1 MKLLKKITCFS
12 VALIMA
18 LSVGLASV
26 SSVSNLSFN
35 DGVNGANPSKRANV
49 EFEKVTDNIDLTG
62 IRIENFNSAVLDAT
76 ALAQKSNEKRTV
88 IVTLDSPALTAY
100 AHGGESVQDMLKSN
114 DGQIILDKIRRSQE
128 DFLSQLSQKGV
139 PYELVDSY
147 SVVVNAVAI
156 EVKVSAI
163 PTIKSISSVSTASVS
178 ETYARPQTV
187 RTIKTSEDDAQTNP
201 VNIYDTGIYDTSSV
215 ASEYGYDG
223 NGMAVAILD
232 TGLDYTH
239 SAYKVMPSEE
249 GLTKAEVK
257 EKLSDLNALT
267 RSANRGDSINEDD
280 LYLNKKVPFA
290 YDYADD
296 DTDVY
301 PSYSNHGAH
310 VAGIVGG
317 QDDSYNDKDGNV
329 VNQIFRGSA
338 PNAQLVICKV
348 FTDILDDEDI
358 GGATSED
365 IIAALEDCVVL
376 GVDVINMSLG
386 TSAGFSS
393 ISIDGDSEGQLLNT
407 VYNAI
412 RDAGIS
418 LICAAS
424 NDFSSGYGGAYGTN
438 LRTNPD
444 SSTVGSPSTFN
455 GAMSVAS
462 INGQKAPYMIANG
475 SDAIFF
481 EESSDGNSVQH
492 DFINDML
499 AQNEN
504 SKTFKYV
511 VVPGIGQTVDYTS
524 LIQSKIKTIKDNG
537 EKAIVVIK
545 RGTSSF
551 QEKVELAQ
559 KYADA
564 VIVYNNVA
572 GLVRMNLGD
581 LENYTPAISVSIDA
595 GNALVKG
602 AGSDSVGEITIN
614 RSYLAGPFM
623 NDYSSWGPTPDLK
636 LKPDVTAHGGEITST
651 VPGGYGEQSG
661 TSMASPNLA
670 GLTALVRQHVR
681 TLYPEKTAVEVTTLT
696 NQLIMSTAETVYN
709 EVHLPYSP
717 RKQGSGLAT
726 VSNIFSSKAYLYT
739 DGENAAEDNR
749 PKVELGDDPQKEG
762 KYDLSFFVKNFGEE
776 DLRFTTQSIFF
787 TETLAIGGLAVAE
800 RAYILDDTPAVWTID
815 DEPHEEGDEITVSA
829 GESVKITV
837 HLELSSAEVK
847 YVNDSFPNG
856 MYVEGF
862 IKLNSATDGQC
873 SLNLPYMGFYGDWNS
888 ADMDMLDYDC
898 YEIAEFEKDTS
909 LDEDE
914 KPKAS
919 VWATQAFAMYYN
931 NKYVIPMG
939 GYVYLQDENADQIY
953 TNRDYAAISRFNEYY
968 GEGNVENYMTTTGLK
983 ALYAGLLRNAE
994 LVTYDLY
1001 DAVTGEIVKQDEIY
1015 RVNKAYSAGG
1025 SGVPA
1030 QVLLEETPA
1039 SLGLVSNGKYEMKFR
1054 FYRTVE
1060 DKEKGIENEE
1070 NTFSM
1075 TFYIDY
1081 EAPLLT
1087 GSRIRYYD
1095 YKEGNKLKQR
1105 IYLDLDV
1112 YDNHYPQSVM
1122 LCYAEEEDA
1131 SLDDPDLVLKLA
1143 TEYVTPVYNPVKNGT
1158 TTVSLDI
1165 TDLYDK
1171 YQNRLYVQIDDY
1183 ALNHNVYTLS
1193 LASSAIVGLPSEA
1206 TIAEGDEI
1214 TIGVNE
1220 AKQLTLNFAGDKNKS
1235 NFIWSCYRP
1244 SVLKVKN
1251 GEIFGVGEGT
1261 VTVEVSNGTTV
1272 VDSITVHVVDKGKKL
1287 TLPSVSFGMIE
1298 NSDLSLQKATGA
1310 VKVNAGQNFT
1320 LEVLTDPW
1328 YYPVEKLSLKWSST
1342 NDAIASVTQNGEVT
1356 TYNERGTAVI
1366 KAVLMDGERETAY
1379 SASVVLNVQ
1388 DPFQISN
1395 MTLDKYWGSE
1405 ETVIIPNDQN
1415 IMNIGEEA
1423 FKDNL
1428 NVRKVI
1434 IPKTVRNINEYAFVD
1449 CSNLEEIYFISE
1461 EKIEPADADI
1471 AIIYRYAF
1479 QNCNNLRKI
1488 DFSNAKVVTV
1498 DMYAFTNCVE
1508 LETIVDMQKLTKID
1522 AYAFSGCTSLTAVD
1536 ITNLHTAG
1544 TSAFSGCTG
1553 IETVTTGVNTVMS
1566 NDMFRGCTGIENIVI
1581 NCPVVPSGAF
1591 RNCTNLKTV
1600 TFGANAGQI
1609 VIGSNA
1615 FNGCTRLQSV
1625 DFGVNAVKE
1634 IGNNAFNGCTA
1645 LASVEINNDATDINP
1660 DEVIISSSV
1669 GTIVNYGNGYTVQDG
1684 ATYCGNALMKVNDV
1698 SVFTFKTGVTKIG
1711 AYAFNGVNASTL
1723 DLVVPATVVE
1733 IGEGAF
1739 ANSTFKSITIE
1750 GNITEI
1756 SDSAF
1761 AGATLNEIFDIPATV
1776 LTIGSRAFENADID
1790 IDFEIACRVERVD
1803 DYAFSGVR
1811 SDEIGFPSLNEVSFG
1826 NEVFRNSR
1834 YIEINLPVVTS
1845 IGINAFMGAESLEI
1859 VTYGAGSTEVGE
1871 GAFDTYYYG
1880 YGAGGLEVRQYRSAL
1895 SEVTLNGARVSAYA
1909 FRGTALERINVSGS
1923 TEVGEGAFTDCKEL
1937 SSVTGLSQLQKIGA
1951 GAFMNTALT
1960 TLDLMNAEII
1970 GDDAFAGV
1978 NSVTLRIPKARIIGA
1993 RAFYGTKVTSVDIPK
2008 TVEKIGEAAFNGGN
2022 VSSYFVDAENENFF
2036 ANNGVLYRVVT
2047 SFTQPSLVRYE
2058 LVAYP
2063 TKKTATE
2070 RDGIRTYEVLEKTV
2084 TIGAYAFNGITKGT
2098 VNKVILPWSV
2108 KKIGDSAFY
2117 NSGISEF
2124 RFDSIEAP
2132 TLLLE
2137 ARDSGLTIYALTNTN
2152 FEQIL
2157 YTYAVG
2163 FVEGATASTL
2173 KVSYPTN
2180 GTGYDNFLYS
2190 TFFGVKTTTTVMM
2203 TDETRSLKEN
2213 IESMVSVETVKSW
2226 ANADFVV
2233 NAENT
2238 AIVQEFSDRVKS
2250 AHLSYNSVAL
2260 NQDQLALLGEE
2271 NANKLFEIENELK
2284 AVKTK
2289 FGIRVSVTKL
2299 SLAEDSAHK
2308 TEYKR
2313 GDKFDLSGLKIIVI
2327 YDDYSSVVAD
2337 MSQITLENADKE
2349 LTPSDRLVTVSGY
2362 GKTLRIGITVTEK
2375 DDSGES
2381 GEESG
2386 FNPLV
2391 IIIPVIAVV
2400 VLGGGAVAVILIIK
2414 KKKTATAKDE
2424 TEENSQQGEDNEN

>member
-1 MKLLKKITCFS
+1 MNILRKITCLS
-12 VALIMA
+12 LALIMA
-18 LSVGLASV
+18 LSIGLASV
-26 SSVSNLSFN
+26 SSGANISFN
-35 DGVNGANPSKRANV
+35 NGANNSSPSKSETV
-49 EFEKVTDNIDLTG
+49 EYEKVTDSIDLTG
-62 IRIENFNSAVLDAT
+62 IQIENFNSSVLGAT
-76 ALAQKSNEKRTV
+76 ALSQTTTDKHTV

-100 AHGGESVQDMLKSN
+100 LEDGKSVQDTLKSN
-114 DGQIILDKIRRSQE
+114 DGQVILSKIRRSQD
-128 DFLSQLSQKGV
+128 DFLSKLSQKGV
-139 PYELVDSY
+139 PYKLVDSY

-156 EVKVSAI
+156 EVSVSAI

-178 ETYARPQTV
+178 ETYARPKTIQ
-187 RTIKTSEDDAQTNP
+187 TIKTTEDDAQTNP
-201 VNIYDTGIYDTSSV
+201 VNIYDTGIYDTSGV
-215 ASEYGYDG
+215 ATEYGYDG
-223 NGMAVAILD
+223 DGMAVAILD

-239 SAYKVMPSEE
+239 SAYQTMPSKE
-249 GLTKAEVK
+249 GLTKDEVK
-257 EKLSDLNALT
+257 SSLSSLNALT

-365 IIAALEDCVVL
+365 IIAALEDCVTL

-407 VYNAI
+407 VYNSI

-444 SSTVGSPSTFN
+444 SGTVGSPSTFN

-462 INGQKAPYMIANG
+462 INGQKAPYMLANDG
-475 SDAIFF
+475 DAIFF

-492 DFINDML
+492 DFVNDML
-499 AQNEN
+499 AENED

-511 VVPGIGQTVDYTS
+511 VIPGIGQTVDYTS
-524 LIQSKIKTIKDNG
+524 LIQRKISEIKANG

-581 LENYTPAISVSIDA
+581 LETYTPSISVSIDA
-595 GNALVKG
+595 GNALIKG
-602 AGSDSVGEITIN
+602 AGSDSVGEIIIN

-623 NDYSSWGPTPDLK
+623 NDYSSWGATPDLK

-670 GLTALVRQHVR
+670 GLTALVRQHVQ

-696 NQLIMSTAETVYN
+696 NQLLMSTAETVYN
-709 EVHLPYSP
+709 ELHLPYSP

-726 VSNIFSSKAYLYT
+726 VDNIFSTKAYLYT
-739 DGENAAEDNR
+739 EGENAAEDNR
-749 PKVELGDDPQKEG
+749 PKIELGDDPEKEG
-762 KYDLSFFVKNFGEE
+762 KYDLSFVVKNFGDS
-776 DLRFTTQSIFF
+776 DLKFTTEAMFF

-800 RAYILDDTPAVWTID
+800 RAYMLDDIPAVWTVGG
-815 DEPHEEGDEITVSA
+815 EEHTEGDEFVVGKGKSVVITA
-829 GESVKITV
+829 
-837 HLELSSAEVK
+837 HLELSTAEKK
-847 YVNDSFPNG
+847 YINTSFPNG

-862 IKLNSATDGQC
+862 LKLNSKTDGQC
-873 SLNLPYMGFYGDWNS
+873 GLNLPYMGFFGDWNS

-898 YEIAEFEKDTS
+898 YEVAEFEKDTS

-939 GYVYLQDENADQIY
+939 GFVYLQDENADQIY

-968 GEGNVENYMTTTGLK
+968 GEGDTQNYMTTTGIK

-1001 DAVTGEIVKQDEIY
+1001 DAVTGELVKQDEIY

-1039 SLGLVSNGKYEMKFR
+1039 SLGLVANGKYEMKFR

-1060 DKEKGIENEE
+1060 DKEKGIENED

-1075 TFYIDY
+1075 TFYVDY

-1095 YKEGNKLKQR
+1095 YKDGNKAKQK
-1105 IYLDLDV
+1105 IYLDLDI

-1122 LCYAEEEDA
+1122 LCYAEEENA

-1143 TEYVTPVYNPVKNGT
+1143 TEYVTPVYNPNKNGT

-1165 TDLYDK
+1165 TDLYEK

-1193 LASSAIVGLPSEA
+1193 LASSSIAGLPSEA

-1220 AKQLTLNFAGDKNKS
+1220 AKQLTLNFEGDKNKS
-1235 NFIWSCYRP
+1235 NFIWSCFRP

-1261 VTVEVSNGTTV
+1261 VTVEVSNGSKI

-1298 NSDLSLQKATGA
+1298 NADLSLTKASGS
-1310 VKVNAGQNFT
+1310 VEVNAGQNFT

-1328 YYPVEKLSLKWSST
+1328 YYPVENLSLKWSST
-1342 NDAIASVTQNGEVT
+1342 NSAIASVTQNGEVT

-1388 DPFQISN
+1388 DPFRISN

-1405 ETVIIPNDQN
+1405 EVVIIPDDKN

-1423 FKDNL
+1423 FTDNL
-1428 NVRKVI
+1428 SVKKVI
-1434 IPKTVRNINEYAFVD
+1434 IPKTVRNINERAFLD

-1479 QNCNNLRKI
+1479 QNCNKLKKI
-1488 DFSNAKVVTV
+1488 DFTNAKVVTI
-1498 DMYAFTNCVE
+1498 DAYAFTNCTA
-1508 LETIVDMQKLTKID
+1508 LETIVDMKKLTKID
-1522 AYAFSGCTSLTAVD
+1522 AYAFSGCTSLEAVD

-1544 TSAFSGCTG
+1544 INAFSGCTN
-1553 IETVTTGVNTVMS
+1553 IKTVTTGANTVMGE
-1566 NDMFRGCTGIENIVI
+1566 NMFRGCTGIENLVI

-1591 RNCTNLKTV
+1591 RGCTNLKTV
-1600 TFGANAGQI
+1600 TFGESVGQI
-1609 VIGSNA
+1609 I
-1615 FNGCTRLQSV
+1615 
-1625 DFGVNAVKE
+1625 
-1634 IGNNAFNGCTA
+1634 IGNNAFAGCTA
-1645 LASVEINNDATDINP
+1645 LNSVDFKENTVKGIGDGAFSGCSTLSYIEIGNYETKLGSNIGVTVSYSGSGYSFALGG
-1660 DEVIISSSV
+1660 SY
-1669 GTIVNYGNGYTVQDG
+1669 YGNTLLKV
-1684 ATYCGNALMKVNDV
+1684 TNA
-1698 SVFTFKTGVTKIG
+1698 SSFAFKTGVTKIG
-1711 AYAFNGVNASTL
+1711 AYAFANFNDNTR
-1723 DLVVPATVVE
+1723 DLVIPDSVTE
-1733 IGEGAF
+1733 IEEGAF
-1739 ANSTFKSITIE
+1739 ANATFKSITFE
-1750 GNITEI
+1750 GDLTEI
-1756 SDSAF
+1756 SEGAF
-1761 AGATLNEIFDIPATV
+1761 RETTLTETFYIPSTV
-1776 LTIGSRAFENADID
+1776 LKIGDRAFENANLN
-1790 IDFEIACRVERVD
+1790 IDFEIASRIKEVGD
-1803 DYAFSGVR
+1803 NAFSR
-1811 SDEIGFPSLNEVSFG
+1811 TNSSKIGFPSLNEVTFG
-1826 NEVFRNSR
+1826 NNAFSNSEFT
-1834 YIEINLPVVTS
+1834 EINLPVVVKM
-1845 IGINAFMGAESLEI
+1845 GYNAFMGAEKLEK
-1859 VTYGAGSTEVGE
+1859 VTYGEGSTEVGE

-1880 YGAGGLEVRQYRSAL
+1880 YGAGGLEVRQYDSAL
-1895 SEVTLNGARVSAYA
+1895 TSVTLNGAKVNAYA
-1909 FRGTALERINVSGS
+1909 FRGTALNRIDVSGA

-1960 TLDLMNAEII
+1960 TLDLLNAEII

-1978 NSVTLRIPKARIIGA
+1978 QSVTLRIPKARSIGA
-1993 RAFYGTKVTSVDIPK
+1993 RAFYGTKVNTVSLTK
-2008 TVEKIGEAAFNGGN
+2008 SVEKVGESAFSGGN
-2022 VSSYFVDAENENFF
+2022 LRAFEVDAENENFF
-2036 ANNGVLYRVVT
+2036 ADNGVLYRVVT

-2058 LVAYP
+2058 LVSYP
-2063 TKKTATE
+2063 TKRTATE
-2070 RDGIRTYEVLEKTV
+2070 VEGLKTYEIIENTV
-2084 TIGAYAFNGITKGT
+2084 SIGASAFSGITAGT
-2098 VNKVILPWSV
+2098 VNKVIIPWSV
-2108 KKIGDSAFY
+2108 KTIGDSAFY
-2117 NSGISEF
+2117 GSGISEY
-2124 RFDSIEAP
+2124 RFDSIVAP
-2132 TLLLE
+2132 TLLS
-2137 ARDSGLTIYALTNTN
+2137 AQRDSGLTIYALTNTN
-2152 FEQIL
+2152 FEKIL
-2157 YTYAVG
+2157 HSYTVG

-2173 KVSYPTN
+2173 KIAYPTN
-2180 GTGYDNFLYS
+2180 GVGYDNFTYS
-2190 TFFGVKTTTTVMM
+2190 NFFGIKSTTTIML
-2203 TDETRSLKEN
+2203 TDETRALKEN

-2226 ANADFVV
+2226 ASADFAV
-2233 NAENT
+2233 NAENKAT
-2238 AIVQEFSDRVKS
+2238 VQEFSDRVKS
-2250 AHLSYNSVAL
+2250 AHLVYNSVSL
-2260 NQDQLALLGEE
+2260 NADQLSLLGEE
-2271 NANKLFEIENELK
+2271 NVNKLFEIEKELK
-2284 AVKTK
+2284 AVKAK
-2289 FGIRVSVTKL
+2289 FGIKVSVTKL

-2313 GDKFDLSGLKIIVI
+2313 GEKFKMDGLKIIVT
-2327 YDDYSSVVAD
+2327 YDDYSTAVAD
-2337 MSQITLENADKE
+2337 MSQITLENADKT
-2349 LTPSDRLVTVSGY
+2349 LTPNDRLVTVSGY
-2362 GKTLRIGITVTEK
+2362 GKSLRIGITVTEV
-2375 DDSGES
+2375 DGGGNGTGD
-2381 GEESG
+2381 ESG

-2391 IIIPVIAVV
+2391 IVIPVIVLA
-2400 VLGGGAVAVILIIK
+2400 LGGGAVAVVLIIMK
-2414 KKKTATAKDE
+2414 RKTAKVEDK
-2424 TEENSQQGEDNEN
+2424 TEENSQEGEDNE